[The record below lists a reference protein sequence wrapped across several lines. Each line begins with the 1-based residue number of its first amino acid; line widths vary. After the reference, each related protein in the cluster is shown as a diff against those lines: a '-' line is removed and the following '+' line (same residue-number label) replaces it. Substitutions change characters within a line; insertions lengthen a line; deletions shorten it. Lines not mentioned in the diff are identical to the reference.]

1 MKNFRNYWLLASVLL
16 SFMIVVSS
24 CDDDDDDNPTNEV
37 KFNNLAL
44 TGAAEVQTPAVMTN
58 GSGTANITYN
68 KDTNIISYNITWTL
82 GNASDKT
89 VGMHFHGPATRTQN
103 ASVVIPITLPND
115 NSSGTVSGQTRALT
129 QAEEDQLLSGM
140 WYLNIHSS
148 TYTGGELR
156 VQVE

>member
-1 MKNFRNYWLLASVLL
+1 MKTFKNYWLAASVLL
-16 SFMIVVSS
+16 CFMFVFSS

-44 TGAAEVQTPAVMTN
+44 TGAAEVRTPAVVTD

-68 KDTNIISYNITWTL
+68 KDTNIISYNISWTL
-82 GNASDKT
+82 GNATDKT
-89 VGMHFHGPATRTQN
+89 VGMHFHGPATRTEN
-103 ASVVIPITLPND
+103 APVVIPITLPND
-115 NSSGTVSGQTRALT
+115 NSSGNVSGQTRVLT